1 MNVGSTI
8 ERHARSIPEKIAIY
22 FRNKSYSY
30 DRFNREVNR
39 IANGLIAEGV
49 RKGDKIALMMKN
61 SDMFMFVYYAI
72 MKVGAV
78 AVPVNFRLTTREITY
93 ILNDSDSSIVF
104 FDDEYCE
111 AIYKSTGGN
120 EKIKLVISVGIR
132 TAPEQK
138 VLDEV
143 ITNNDSNPI
152 IQVEEWDDAQ
162 ILYTSGTTGLPK
174 GVLLDHHRV
183 LHASLRNAM
192 IQKMDSSDRILHIAP
207 LFHAAQ
213 LNVFM
218 ITSNFLGC
226 TQVIHETFDPEEVL
240 KAIDQYKIT
249 LYFGVPTMYN
259 FLLQVKDRDKY
270 DLSSVTRCTYGAAPM
285 PTELIKKSM
294 KMFET
299 DQFINLC
306 GLTEG
311 GPGGIALLPS
321 EHKDKLGTCG
331 KAQFN
336 DEAKVVNDFGE
347 QINPGEIGE
356 LILRC
361 ESVMKEY
368 YKKPEETHKVLR
380 NGWLY
385 TGDLATIDEDGYI
398 NLVDRK
404 KDMIISGGEN
414 IYSSEVEQ
422 ILYKHP
428 NILEAAVVG
437 VPDEVWGE
445 TVAAVVVAKAGQ
457 KLDHNEI
464 IAFCRNEL
472 AGYKVPRLIFEY
484 NEIPRNA
491 SGKVL
496 KYKLRDELKT
506 STIRD

>member
-1 MNVGSTI
+1 MNIGSTI

-22 FRNKSYSY
+22 FRSKSYSY

-39 IANGLIAEGV
+39 IAHSLLTEGV
-49 RKGDKIALMMKN
+49 KKGDKIALMMKN

-111 AIYKSTGGN
+111 TIYQSTQGN
-120 EKIKLVISVGIR
+120 EKVKFAISIGVR
-132 TAPEQK
+132 TAPGQK
-138 VLDEV
+138 RLDEV
-143 ITNNDSNPI
+143 ITSIETDPL

-183 LHASLRNAM
+183 LHASIRNAM
-192 IQKMDSSDRILHIAP
+192 IQKMDSNDRILHIAP

-218 ITSNFLGC
+218 ITSNYLGC
-226 TQVIHETFDPEEVL
+226 TQVVHEAFVPEEVL
-240 KAIDQYKIT
+240 NAIDKYKIT

-270 DLSSVTRCTYGAAPM
+270 NLTSVTRCTYGAAPM
-285 PTELIKKSM
+285 PSELIKKAM

-336 DEAKVVNDFGE
+336 DEAQVVNDFGE
-347 QINPGEIGE
+347 QIKPGEVGE

-368 YKKPEETHKVLR
+368 YKKPEETQKVLR
-380 NGWLY
+380 NGWIY
-385 TGDLATIDEDGYI
+385 TGDLATIDIDGYI

-414 IYSSEVEQ
+414 IYSTEVEQ

-428 NILEAAVVG
+428 NILEAAVIG
-437 VPDEVWGE
+437 VPDEIWGE
-445 TVAAVVVAKAGQ
+445 TVAAVVVAKAGK
-457 KLDHNEI
+457 KLEHNEI
-464 IAFCRNEL
+464 IAFCRREL

-484 NEIPRNA
+484 SEIPRNA

-496 KYKLRDELKT
+496 KYKLRDEIKTFPLK
-506 STIRD
+506 D